1 MFKNRISGLLHYH
14 SQHRIHIVNLLD
26 EGKSHLKSIIDV
38 VEEKIRQL
46 DAGRE
51 QNLKPSQRDLKSD
64 EHECRDVHVSIV
76 GDHSSVAKVC

>member
-14 SQHRIHIVNLLD
+14 SQHRLHIVNLLD

-46 DAGRE
+46 DADRE
-51 QNLKPSQRDLKSD
+51 QNLEPPQRDLKLY
-64 EHECRDVHVSIV
+64 ENECRDVHVSIV
-76 GDHSSVAKVC
+76 GDHNSVAEVC